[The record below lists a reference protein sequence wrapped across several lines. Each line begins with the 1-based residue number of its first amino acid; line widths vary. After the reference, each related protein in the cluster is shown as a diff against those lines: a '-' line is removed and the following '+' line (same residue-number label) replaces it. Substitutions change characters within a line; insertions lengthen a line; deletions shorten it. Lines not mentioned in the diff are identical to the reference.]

1 MYTYNISK
9 ALSEIFNTE
18 FQEIPDLSDQILNQ
32 LPEDCI
38 VNPQLVYSNLGTIAA
53 ALVNKGKKRPEHSKL
68 MKQLVAEG
76 KIKLP
81 ISGAY
86 KPGHK
91 HSEETRKKIGKN
103 GGAARLG
110 KKRGKYK
117 KNPIDC
123 PSCGKHLLHAS
134 AFGSHRKACKGII

>member
-18 FQEIPDLSDQILNQ
+18 FQEIPTLSDQILNQ

-53 ALVNKGKKRPEHSKL
+53 ALSNKGKKRPEHSEF
-68 MKQLVAEG
+68 MKKYIAEG
-76 KIKLP
+76 RIKPPTSGQYKI
-81 ISGAY
+81 
-86 KPGHK
+86 GHK
-91 HSEETRKKIGKN
+91 RSEETLKKIGEN
-103 GGAARLG
+103 SGAARLG